1 MVRSFATASRH
12 RRTHV
17 HCNTESMQ
25 NSWPC
30 HVAMLWYSSASAL
43 PSAGTAGPGRQQT
56 SRCPSVYKS
65 CNVHT
70 GQSLQVNGH
79 RYTSRSNNSQQDF
92 TCCCTR
98 YAALCSMNIS
108 HSRCAASTVVCSTL
122 NHTSAK
128 ACAHLSSFAPL
139 PTRSTPLQTLLLH
152 EVDRTSD
159 MKSLCRSVQPAGVRH
174 RHVHLHKFNH
184 LQMRPGRPK
193 SSEDNTPYARRH
205 NHSKKNPTTFPSK
218 HQLQK
223 YLTPDSNWGNH
234 HLHTALVQQHCRN
247 WPTPRT
253 HAHWQIPTAS
263 TPSAQLCSIA
273 TDTAC

>member
-17 HCNTESMQ
+17 HCSTESMQ

-30 HVAMLWYSSASAL
+30 HVAMLWYSSTSAL

-65 CNVHT
+65 YNVHT
-70 GQSLQVNGH
+70 GHSLQVNGH
-79 RYTSRSNNSQQDF
+79 RYTSRSNNSQHAF

-108 HSRCAASTVVCSTL
+108 HSRCAASTVVCTTL
-122 NHTSAK
+122 NRTSAK

-152 EVDRTSD
+152 EVDTNKRHEITLQERATCRRAAPAC
-159 MKSLCRSVQPAGVRH
+159 SLAQISSPANAPR
-174 RHVHLHKFNH
+174 
-184 LQMRPGRPK
+184 
-193 SSEDNTPYARRH
+193 AA
-205 NHSKKNPTTFPSK
+205 KK
-218 HQLQK
+218 Q
-223 YLTPDSNWGNH
+223 
-234 HLHTALVQQHCRN
+234 
-247 WPTPRT
+247 
-253 HAHWQIPTAS
+253 
-263 TPSAQLCSIA
+263 
-273 TDTAC
+273 